1 MQGNSMSI
9 CRQFTKY
16 VSFSIFSMLGLSL
29 YVLADTFFIARGIGS
44 DGLTALNLVLP
55 IYSLMNGLGLL
66 LGMGGATR
74 YAIFLS
80 EGRTREGTVIFSMTA
95 VTAVLLGVLFLSAG
109 LAICGP
115 LIKILGADAAVFP
128 LAESY
133 LKVIFS
139 FSPGFLL
146 NNVMVCFIRNDKAP
160 NLSMAA
166 MLTASAS
173 NIFLDYLFIFP
184 FGMGMFG
191 AALATGLAP
200 LFSLCVLSS
209 HFLRN
214 KNRFRMTGKG
224 WNTGG
229 LLRVFSLGLP
239 AFLTEISSGLVILV
253 FNRILLGIS
262 GNTGVAAYGIIA
274 NLALIGTAIFTG
286 IGQGLQP
293 LASNSFGTGDFKKAK
308 RFLYL
313 ALVLASV
320 LGICFYLCGVMFP
333 TEIASVFNREAQAE
347 LENIA
352 VNGIR
357 LYFLA
362 FLCMGANIVLSS
374 FFSAVS
380 FPKQAF
386 AISAAR
392 GFLAVLPL
400 ALILPKLLGLNG
412 VWLVIP
418 ISELV
423 TLLVGAM
430 CWRKTL

>member
-1 MQGNSMSI
+1 MSI

-29 YVLADTFFIARGIGS
+29 YVLADTFFIAQGIGS

-55 IYSLMNGLGLL
+55 VYSLMNGLGLL

-74 YAIFLS
+74 YSIFLS
-80 EGRTREGTVIFSMTA
+80 EGRTQEGNTVFSMTA
-95 VTAVLLGVLFLSAG
+95 ITAVLLGVLFLSAG
-109 LAICGP
+109 LPACGP
-115 LIKILGADAAVFP
+115 LVQMLGADAATSP

-133 LKVIFS
+133 LKTIFS
-139 FSPGFLL
+139 FAPGFLL

-173 NIFLDYLFIFP
+173 NIVLDYVFIFP
-184 FGMGMFG
+184 FEMGMFG

-200 LFSLCVLSS
+200 VFSLCVLSS
-209 HFLRN
+209 HFLRK
-214 KNRFRMTGKG
+214 KNRFRPTGKG

-239 AFLTEISSGLVILV
+239 AFLTEVSSGVVILV
-253 FNRILLGIS
+253 FNQILLVIS

-274 NLALIGTAIFTG
+274 NLALIGTAVFTG

-293 LASNSFGTGDFKKAK
+293 LASSSFGKGDFRKAK
-308 RFLYL
+308 RFLQL

-320 LGICFYLCGVMFP
+320 LGVCFYLCGLIFP
-333 TEIASVFNREAQAE
+333 AEIASVFNREAQAE
-347 LENIA
+347 LANMA

-357 LYFLA
+357 LYFLS
-362 FLCMGANIVLSS
+362 FLCMGINIVLSA
-374 FFSAVS
+374 FFGAVS
-380 FPKQAF
+380 LPKQAF
-386 AISAAR
+386 AVSAAR

-400 ALILPKLLGLNG
+400 ALILPKLLGVNG

-418 ISELV
+418 ISELI
-423 TLLVGAM
+423 TLLVGAV